1 MSKAPI
7 TKVPSPVGGGGL
19 GWGRLYRTAMDALY
33 RFCVIVA
40 GGALVL
46 ISAVIP
52 WGVFTRYVLNSAAS
66 WPEPMAI
73 LLTIVLTF
81 FGAAACYRAGTHM
94 SVSVLVRVMPLP
106 LRRVIEPFAEG
117 LVALVGLF
125 MVIWG
130 ARLVDATWHQSI
142 AEFPSLSVGLTY
154 LPIPV
159 GWRHN
164 AAVRC
169 RAPADRAPAAGRRT
183 DAALRRVHSRPMEIL
198 IVVGTLLVCFA
209 LGVPIAYAL
218 GLGALAGAYWIGIPL
233 EAVMLQVSSG
243 VSKFAMLT
251 IPFFVLAGA
260 IMAEGGMA
268 RRLVAFANV
277 LVGLVRVRGGLSAVN
292 VLATT
297 FLSGIS
303 GSAVADTSA
312 IGSVMIPQMERTGYP
327 RVFATNVTI
336 SASVQAL
343 LVPPSH
349 NAVIYSLATGG
360 TISIISLFMA
370 GVMPGLLLGASLV
383 VLCLVIAYRNGHPR
397 GETVPLREAAKI
409 AIDALWGLV
418 TLAIILGGILGGIF
432 TAIEAGAVACIWAF
446 FVTMFIY
453 RDYRWR
459 DLPELIHRTM
469 RTVAMVMTLIAFA
482 SSVGYVMA
490 LMQVPARVTALL
502 LTLSSDK
509 NVILF
514 LINILLLVLGCL
526 LDMAP
531 SILIVTP
538 ILLPVVMKFGVDPVH
553 FGMIMLLNLGIGL
566 CHPPVGAILFVGCA
580 VGRVTIEQVVREI
593 WPFYGVMF
601 FVLMLVTYIP
611 SVSLWLP
618 RILGL

>member
-1 MSKAPI
+1 
-7 TKVPSPVGGGGL
+7 
-19 GWGRLYRTAMDALY
+19 
-33 RFCVIVA
+33 
-40 GGALVL
+40 
-46 ISAVIP
+46 
-52 WGVFTRYVLNSAAS
+52 
-66 WPEPMAI
+66 
-73 LLTIVLTF
+73 
-81 FGAAACYRAGTHM
+81 
-94 SVSVLVRVMPLP
+94 
-106 LRRVIEPFAEG
+106 
-117 LVALVGLF
+117 
-125 MVIWG
+125 
-130 ARLVDATWHQSI
+130 
-142 AEFPSLSVGLTY
+142 
-154 LPIPV
+154 
-159 GWRHN
+159 
-164 AAVRC
+164 
-169 RAPADRAPAAGRRT
+169 
-183 DAALRRVHSRPMEIL
+183 MEIL
-198 IVVGTLLVCFA
+198 IVVASLFVCFA

-218 GLGALAGAYWIGIPL
+218 GLAALAGAYWIGIPL

-312 IGSVMIPQMERTGYP
+312 IGSVMIPQMEKTGYP

-370 GVMPGLLLGASLV
+370 GVAPGLLLGASLI
-383 VLCLVIAYRNGHPR
+383 VLCLVLAYRDGHPR
-397 GETVPLREAAKI
+397 GETVALREALKI

-418 TLAIILGGILGGIF
+418 TLAIILGGILGGVF
-432 TAIEAGAVACIWAF
+432 TAIEAGAVACLWAF

-459 DLPELIHRTM
+459 ELPQLVHRTM

-482 SSVGYVMA
+482 ASVGYVMA
-490 LMQVPARVTALL
+490 LMQVPARVTAVL

-509 NVILF
+509 NVILL
-514 LINILLLVLGCL
+514 LINVLLLVLGCL

-531 SILIVTP
+531 SILICTP
-538 ILLPVVMKFGVDPVH
+538 ILLPVVVKFGVDPVH

-593 WPFYGVMF
+593 WPFYAVMF
-601 FVLMLVTYIP
+601 IVLMLVTYIP
-611 SVSLWLP
+611 SISLWLP
-618 RILGL
+618 RLLSL